1 MECGPKGVGGWV
13 HVPTQGVWVL
23 PSQDP
28 KGFRVGLECG
38 TKGVGAGS
46 LFGPKGVWVW
56 VLCCHE
62 PRGLGDE
69 SVARP
74 NRVGV

>member
-1 MECGPKGVGGWV
+1 
-13 HVPTQGVWVL
+13 
-23 PSQDP
+23 
-28 KGFRVGLECG
+28 VGLECG

-46 LFGPKGVWVW
+46 LSGPKGVWGMSPW
-56 VLCCHE
+56 
-62 PRGLGDE
+62 PDPIGLGDE